1 MFPVICPRPSVVS
14 SYLKVLNAREPKI
27 VNGPEILDKYVGES
41 EGKIRALFVD
51 AEKEQVCLY
60 MHLYRDVSICKPLC
74 VYLATAEEVPF
85 SRPSYRVSFFF

>member
-1 MFPVICPRPSVVS
+1 MFSVISPRPSVVS

-60 MHLYRDVSICKPLC
+60 IYVCKGYQCIC
-74 VYLATAEEVPF
+74 VF
-85 SRPSYRVSFFF
+85 I